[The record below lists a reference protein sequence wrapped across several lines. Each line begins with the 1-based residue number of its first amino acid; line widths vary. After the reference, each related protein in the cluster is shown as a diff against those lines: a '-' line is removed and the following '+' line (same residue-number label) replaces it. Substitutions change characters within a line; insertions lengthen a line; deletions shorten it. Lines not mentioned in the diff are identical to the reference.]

1 MLGTVDS
8 RVEILMVHSHR
19 CCQGEVAVKM
29 TPNRQL
35 VLQLLQ
41 ASGKPLSAY
50 EVLDRLREQGTQ
62 WQPPTVYR
70 ALDYLV
76 EQGLAHYLQS
86 IQKYVVCPQQGCE
99 QFSQLLICV
108 QCGQVQEAPMAP
120 ALLTLLKAQ
129 MAEQHFT
136 LAPQFL
142 ELKGVCLHCQS
153 TAELPQ
159 V

>member
-1 MLGTVDS
+1 
-8 RVEILMVHSHR
+8 MVHSHR

>member
-1 MLGTVDS
+1 
-8 RVEILMVHSHR
+8 MVHSHR

-120 ALLTLLKAQ
+120 ALLALLKAQ

-136 LAPQFL
+136 LAAQFL
-142 ELKGVCLHCQS
+142 ELKGVCLPCQ
-153 TAELPQ
+153 TATELPQ
-159 V
+159 A

>member
-1 MLGTVDS
+1 
-8 RVEILMVHSHR
+8 MVHSHR
-19 CCQGEVAVKM
+19 RCQGEVAVKM

>member
-1 MLGTVDS
+1 
-8 RVEILMVHSHR
+8 
-19 CCQGEVAVKM
+19 M

-136 LAPQFL
+136 LAAQFL

>member
-1 MLGTVDS
+1 MLGAVDS
-8 RVEILMVHSHR
+8 RVEMLMVHSHR

-120 ALLTLLKAQ
+120 ALLALLKAQ

-136 LAPQFL
+136 LAAQFL
-142 ELKGVCLHCQS
+142 ELKGVCLPCQ
-153 TAELPQ
+153 TATELPQ
-159 V
+159 A

>member
-1 MLGTVDS
+1 MLGTVHS
-8 RVEILMVHSHR
+8 RVEILMVHSHC

-86 IQKYVVCPQQGCE
+86 IQKYVVCPQ
-99 QFSQLLICV
+99 
-108 QCGQVQEAPMAP
+108 
-120 ALLTLLKAQ
+120 
-129 MAEQHFT
+129 
-136 LAPQFL
+136 
-142 ELKGVCLHCQS
+142 
-153 TAELPQ
+153 
-159 V
+159 

>member
-1 MLGTVDS
+1 MLGAVDS

>member
-1 MLGTVDS
+1 
-8 RVEILMVHSHR
+8 
-19 CCQGEVAVKM
+19 M

-142 ELKGVCLHCQS
+142 ELKGVCLPCQ
-153 TAELPQ
+153 TATELPQ
-159 V
+159 A

>member
-1 MLGTVDS
+1 
-8 RVEILMVHSHR
+8 
-19 CCQGEVAVKM
+19 M

-99 QFSQLLICV
+99 QFSQLMICV

-129 MAEQHFT
+129 MAEQYFT

>member
-1 MLGTVDS
+1 
-8 RVEILMVHSHR
+8 
-19 CCQGEVAVKM
+19 M

-120 ALLTLLKAQ
+120 ALLTLL
-129 MAEQHFT
+129 
-136 LAPQFL
+136 
-142 ELKGVCLHCQS
+142 
-153 TAELPQ
+153 
-159 V
+159 

>member
-1 MLGTVDS
+1 MLGAVDS

-153 TAELPQ
+153 AAELPQ
-159 V
+159 A

>member
-1 MLGTVDS
+1 MLGAVDS

-142 ELKGVCLHCQS
+142 ELKGVCLPCQ
-153 TAELPQ
+153 TATELPQ
-159 V
+159 A

>member
-1 MLGTVDS
+1 
-8 RVEILMVHSHR
+8 
-19 CCQGEVAVKM
+19 M

-108 QCGQVQEAPMAP
+108 QCGQVQEAPMAS